1 MVVPVTDPLTITY
14 GDITIGGD
22 SSYRLNGPYV
32 IDRSYE
38 NFRLVVPVVV
48 LASDLDDL
56 WSKCD
61 ALETKFS
68 RPLAPQTPLVIRMG
82 TSEWEYTIGSEM
94 LSAEASILKTGDPAT
109 DRGNSRGYTITIVG
123 DLPADTGGGGLR
135 ELQVSADA
143 DASGLWSVTFRGFY
157 SSTDATDALS
167 NYKNQF
173 DGVANSY
180 LSTIASTSEY
190 GSIAWE
196 LVHENF
202 ELPYERRRS
211 TDPRLAHVQFFR
223 QYQQVFSNQ
232 SSTKNDSRIAD
243 HRVTFALMHSGVGDS
258 REDVQRLQRV
268 TCNYDA
274 AIVGYESEDPHEIAE
289 DVVKPH
295 IVDLFQ
301 SEFSPSTYGLEDFRL
316 SFSPSQNRIG
326 VQATFVFTTSGNNI
340 LELSWSCAYREQRNV
355 DYTYL
360 HDNNTLAAVANAGFD
375 VIERVWTRTMMIEG
389 GYAPTSRIWRNGAGD
404 EPFNDSLPDNAGAGE
419 DLSGPDG
426 RGLNELQAEGW
437 NIISNNSQVTPKYI
451 GVTDEGEQVLV
462 TVVQDVIVERY
473 TEKGSGRG
481 PTT

>member
-1 MVVPVTDPLTITY
+1 MAIPVTDPLTITY
-14 GDITIGGD
+14 GDIVIGGD

-32 IDRSYE
+32 LDRSYE
-38 NFRLVVPVVV
+38 TFRMVVPVVV
-48 LASDLDDL
+48 LATDLDDL

-68 RPLAPQTPLVIRMG
+68 RPLAPQTALRISLG
-82 TSEWEYTIGSEM
+82 TSEWEYTIGAEM
-94 LSAEASILKTGDPAT
+94 LSAEASILKTGDPST
-109 DRGNSRGYTITIVG
+109 DRGNSRGYTITITG

-157 SSTDATDALS
+157 SSTEATDALS
-167 NYKNQF
+167 NYRSQF

-180 LSTIASTSEY
+180 LSTIASSTEY

-196 LVHENF
+196 IVQENF

-232 SSTKNDSRIAD
+232 SSTKNDDRIAD
-243 HRVTFALMHSGVGDS
+243 HRVTFALMHNGVGDS
-258 REDVQRLQRV
+258 RSDIQRLKRV

-274 AIVGYESEDPHEIAE
+274 AIVGYESDDPHQIAE
-289 DVVKPH
+289 EVIKPH

-301 SEFSPSTYGLEDFRL
+301 SEFSPNTYGLEDFRL
-316 SFSPSQNRIG
+316 SFSPSQSRVG
-326 VQATFVFTTSGNNI
+326 VQATFVYTSNGSDI
-340 LELSWSCAYREQRNV
+340 LELSWSCAYREQRNI

-360 HDNNTLAAVANAGFD
+360 HEDNTLAAVANAGFD
-375 VIERVWTRTMMIEG
+375 IIERVWTRTMMVEG
-389 GYAPTSRIWRNGAGD
+389 AYAPTSRIWKNGSTAQ
-404 EPFNDSLPDNAGAGE
+404 PFNDSLPNGAGQGD

-426 RGLNELQAEGW
+426 RDMSLKTSGW

-451 GVTDEGEQVLV
+451 GITDEGEQVLV

-473 TEKGSGRG
+473 TETASTAP
-481 PTT
+481 PT